1 MAETITLEQA
11 LDLISDRQSEIIVA
25 NNNLIDSIIKDQEQ
39 HTRNLIT
46 EEGHRQADELL
57 NDIDNLSE

>member
-39 HTRNLIT
+39 HTSNLIT
-46 EEGHRQADELL
+46 GEEHRQADELL